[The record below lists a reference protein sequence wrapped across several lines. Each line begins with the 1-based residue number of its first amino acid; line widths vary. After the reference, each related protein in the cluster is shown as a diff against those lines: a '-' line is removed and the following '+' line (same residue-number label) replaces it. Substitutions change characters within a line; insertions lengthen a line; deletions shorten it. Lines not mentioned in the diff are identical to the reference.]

1 MTFEIQLMVTLDF
14 LEAERRIFEAC
25 HVGAV
30 IDKSCNVILTSE
42 KKKGNESFLLPKV
55 HKYV

>member
-14 LEAERRIFEAC
+14 LEAERRIFEASD
-25 HVGAV
+25 VGAV

-42 KKKGNESFLLPKV
+42 KKGQ
-55 HKYV
+55 